1 MEIPRHIFKAY
12 DIRGIAGTEITPIL
26 AESLGRAY
34 VTWLKKTSSKESLT
48 IVVARDMRDTSQ
60 EYQAALTKG
69 LTESGA
75 DVIDI
80 GLASTPAFYFG
91 VGHLKA
97 DGGIQVTA
105 SHNPAQYNGFKLVGE
120 NASPIGGD
128 TGINDIADVI
138 ESESYTQSDVTGSMR
153 EEPGIPEKHVD
164 HEIAFAGEGEL
175 KPFKIVADP
184 GNGLGAQYLEILFE
198 KLGIEITKL
207 FWELDGTFPNHESNP
222 FKDEN
227 VVDIKAKVK
236 ELGADLGI
244 ATDGDGDRVFFI
256 DNEGE
261 VVEPAMVRGILA
273 QRMLERNPGAT
284 ICYDVRPGKIT
295 KDMIEEAGGVPVV
308 TRVGH
313 SLIKAHMKEVDAV
326 YGGESSGHF
335 FYKFDTGIY
344 EGPVVVIVHM
354 LQELSKSRK
363 TLAEFV
369 EPLKRYVHSGEIN
382 FEVED
387 KQGMMDALKKHFS
400 EGALDEQDG
409 ITITFKD
416 FWFNVRPSNTEPV
429 LRLNLEAVD
438 RETMETRRDEINA
451 LIEAG
456 V

>member
-12 DIRGIAGTEITPIL
+12 DIRGISGSEITPIL

-34 VTWLKKTSSKESLT
+34 VAWLKKTSKKQSLT
-48 IVVARDMRDTSQ
+48 IVVARDMRDTSP

-69 LTESGA
+69 LTQSGA
-75 DVIDI
+75 HVLDI

-91 VGHLKA
+91 VGHLGA

-120 NASPIGGD
+120 SASPIGGD
-128 TGINDIADVI
+128 TGINDIADII
-138 ESESYTQSDVTGSMR
+138 ESELFESSDVIGSV
-153 EEPGIPEKHVD
+153 EEVGGIPEKHVE
-164 HEIAFAGEGEL
+164 HEIAFAGDGDI

-198 KLGIEITKL
+198 KLGMDVTQMC
-207 FWELDGTFPNHESNP
+207 WELDGTFPNHESNP
-222 FKDEN
+222 FKDDN

-313 SLIKAHMKEVDAV
+313 SLIKAHMKEVGAV

-344 EGPVVVIVHM
+344 EGPVVVIIHM
-354 LQELSKSRK
+354 LQELSASSKSF
-363 TLAEFV
+363 AEFIA
-369 EPLKRYVHSGEIN
+369 PLKRYVHSGEIN

-387 KQGMMDALKKHFS
+387 KQGMMGTLKTHFN
-400 EGALDEQDG
+400 EGELDEQDG
-409 ITITFKD
+409 ITITFAD
-416 FWFNVRPSNTEPV
+416 FWFNVRPSNTESV

-438 RETMETRRDEINA
+438 RETMESRRDEIKA
-451 LIEAG
+451 IIERG